1 MEQKSQ
7 VYYRSEKIYKNS
19 REKFGYLI
27 RETVANS
34 IHATLIKQSKDTSNR
49 YKPYIK
55 IKILVKESEAEIEV
69 IDNGE
74 GFNKFNRKCF
84 THLDFQN
91 TEKKDLNLQPL
102 GQGRLAIV
110 FFADRAH
117 FSSVYEENGEFKIQ
131 EFDYPDRGPTLFDIE
146 SEQGYKTNSKAT
158 STKLIMSFNKQ
169 QSFNRL
175 KTFLSKYDDI
185 EKLRNYFIENFFPFI
200 INNDNLTLEIDYNNN
215 QIKINKQYIENK
227 ITSIHFKVCFDF
239 ENKKDYQ
246 FKLWLIEK
254 EDSLK
259 FKQTMKCF
267 ARQLQADLQEGK
279 LEYEIDL
286 KKSYDWY
293 LTSDY
298 FDQNVDQ
305 KGDRIEISLIHVN
318 KIQSIISM
326 TLDNHFKKEILA
338 NRKETERNLK
348 KIKEKF
354 HSVAVFIDEERT
366 LNSNRVLGEKEI
378 IDYAIENKG
387 RAEKKYWLNSEID
400 SEDSEKLLNSSLN
413 IYVHHRNR
421 VLDKLHEL
429 IKKFD
434 QDGEMKSELE
444 DDIHDLFLKRKET
457 LDHSDKINHLHNL
470 WILDDKYTIFSSS
483 MKAMSSQKG
492 KELSDIYLW
501 LDDPEH
507 TKELLILE
515 LKSTSKAHNSG
526 DKYESMVAQ
535 VKRYATQFY
544 KEPVRLLGWDID
556 PSLVLYSGIILARK
570 SDIYKELN
578 SNNLAG
584 VPNKIPFL
592 ESSYYFN
599 EKFSIGFNKS
609 TAPDYEDIRIEIY
622 SYEDIYKL
630 ALNRNKVFFKLL
642 NNEYTLEDREEN
654 STI

>member
-27 RETVANS
+27 RETVSNS
-34 IHATLIKQSKDTSNR
+34 IHATLIKQSKDKSNK
-49 YKPYIK
+49 YKPHIK
-55 IKILVKESEAEIEV
+55 VEIQFKESEAEITV

-74 GFNKFNRKCF
+74 GFNILNRKYF
-84 THLDFQN
+84 THLDLQN
-91 TEKKDLNLQPL
+91 SEKKNLNLQPL

-110 FFADRAH
+110 YFTDYAH
-117 FSSVYEENGEFKIQ
+117 FTSVHEENGDYKIQ
-131 EFDYPDRGPTLFDIE
+131 EFNYPDTGPTLFDIE
-146 SEQGYKTNSKAT
+146 RDSGKKTNLTTT
-158 STKLIMSFNKQ
+158 STKLTMRFTKQ
-169 QSFNRL
+169 QSFKRL
-175 KTFLSKYDDI
+175 ETFIYKYDDI

-200 INNDNLTLEIDYNNN
+200 INNEKLTLEIDYNNSN
-215 QIKINKQYIENK
+215 VKINKKYIENK
-227 ITSIHFKVCFDF
+227 ITSIQFKVNFDSDITQ
-239 ENKKDYQ
+239 NHQ

-254 EDSLK
+254 EDSPK
-259 FKQTMKCF
+259 FKQSIKCF
-267 ARQLQADLQEGK
+267 ARQLQADLEVGR

-286 KKSYDWY
+286 TKAYDWY

-305 KGDRIEISLIHVN
+305 KGDKIEISQSHVN
-318 KIQSIISM
+318 QIQNKMSE
-326 TLDNHFKKEILA
+326 TLDHHFKNEITA
-338 NRKETERNLK
+338 NRKKTEKNLK
-348 KIKEKF
+348 TIKEKY
-354 HSVAVFIDEERT
+354 HSIAVFIDEERT
-366 LNSNRVLGEKEI
+366 LNSNRVLEEKEI

-387 RAEKKYWLNSEID
+387 RAEKRYWTSSEVD
-400 SEDSEKLLNSSLN
+400 NEDSEKLLNSSLN
-413 IYVHHRNR
+413 IYVNHRNR
-421 VLDKLHEL
+421 VLNKLHDL
-429 IKKFD
+429 IKRYD
-434 QDGEMKSELE
+434 QDGEVKSELE
-444 DDIHDLFLKRKET
+444 DEIHDLFLKRKET

-483 MKAMSSQKG
+483 FKALSSQKG

-501 LDDPEH
+501 LDDPEQ

-544 KEPVRLLGWDID
+544 KEPVKLLDWDIN
-556 PSLVLYSGIILARK
+556 PSQVLYSGIILARK
-570 SDIYKELN
+570 SDIYKELS
-578 SNNLAG
+578 SNNIAG

-599 EKFSIGFNKS
+599 EKFSIGFNKTS
-609 TAPDYEDIRIEIY
+609 APDYVDIRIEIY

-630 ALNRNKVFFKLL
+630 ALNRNTVFFKLL
-642 NNEYTLEDREEN
+642 NSEYALEPADN
-654 STI
+654 N